1 MWQDHKVHSHLI
13 YSFSHFPGEAD
24 SQVAVSLCVH
34 SPALDL
40 LPTGLV
46 LELQTAFWV
55 WSHLAFLLIEFL
67 TYFFYPM
74 NRIYHFT
81 YMYFLSPSFS
91 LSPSLFLTHTHTHTP
106 QSLGILE
113 TAEKGRTGSLGFSP
127 GSLELSAVVKCC
139 ISVSPSRLS
148 TLSQE
153 RPQSS

>member
-1 MWQDHKVHSHLI
+1 MAI
-13 YSFSHFPGEAD
+13 
-24 SQVAVSLCVH
+24 SLCVH

-91 LSPSLFLTHTHTHTP
+91 LSPSLFLTHTHTHTHKP
-106 QSLGILE
+106 PITGDLRDWGEGQDRQFAVFSRQFGAFCCCKMLYLCLSKSSLHTQPRKTSDLIRHND
-113 TAEKGRTGSLGFSP
+113 RTHFHM
-127 GSLELSAVVKCC
+127 AF
-139 ISVSPSRLS
+139 I
-148 TLSQE
+148 T
-153 RPQSS
+153 